1 MPQVQVIQPIQQ
13 QPKRL
18 RVAAY
23 ARVSSDSA
31 DQLNSLSVQV
41 DYYTHLIQENPQW
54 EFAGIY
60 TDEGI
65 TGTSIKH
72 REQFNRLMDDCRAG
86 LIDRVLVKSAS
97 RFARNTADA
106 LTAVREL
113 KSLGVT
119 VAFEKEGFDTET
131 ANGEMLLS
139 MICAVA
145 QEESLSISQNMKW
158 GIHKRM
164 QNGTYVNAS
173 TPFGYRQEN
182 HKLVP
187 YESEAV
193 TVRFIYE
200 QYLAGKS
207 IVAITRQLNEQFP
220 QKSVSWNAP
229 AVQSILTN
237 EKYIGDALL
246 QKTYTVNTLEKK
258 RVANNG
264 LAPKYYVEGSHEP
277 IIDKDV
283 FLRVQA
289 EIARRANILTDGKKR
304 VYSARY
310 ALSSLVICG
319 YCGDIYRRIKWNNRG
334 KKSTV
339 WRCVSRVLKKSS
351 GIDCPARTIRE
362 EDLQMAV
369 VTAVNDAWARKDIV
383 LPALKANVQAVVNGD
398 TDERLAAVD
407 KALAEKQAEL
417 LEAGKDQSGI
427 DEIGDAIISLREERQ
442 DILTEAAMNTE
453 LIEKLEDLTTFL
465 DEQTEALTEYS
476 EAMVR
481 RLIARITVYEEKM
494 TVEFKSGLEIDV
506 DA

>member
-1 MPQVQVIQPIQQ
+1 MT
-13 QPKRL
+13 
-18 RVAAY
+18 
-23 ARVSSDSA
+23 
-31 DQLNSLSVQV
+31 DQLKS
-41 DYYTHLIQENPQW
+41 
-54 EFAGIY
+54 
-60 TDEGI
+60 
-65 TGTSIKH
+65 
-72 REQFNRLMDDCRAG
+72 
-86 LIDRVLVKSAS
+86 DRKAS
-97 RFARNTADA
+97 
-106 LTAVREL
+106 
-113 KSLGVT
+113 
-119 VAFEKEGFDTET
+119 
-131 ANGEMLLS
+131 
-139 MICAVA
+139 
-145 QEESLSISQNMKW
+145 
-158 GIHKRM
+158 
-164 QNGTYVNAS
+164 
-173 TPFGYRQEN
+173 
-182 HKLVP
+182 
-187 YESEAV
+187 
-193 TVRFIYE
+193 
-200 QYLAGKS
+200 
-207 IVAITRQLNEQFP
+207 
-220 QKSVSWNAP
+220 
-229 AVQSILTN
+229 
-237 EKYIGDALL
+237 
-246 QKTYTVNTLEKK
+246 
-258 RVANNG
+258 
-264 LAPKYYVEGSHEP
+264 
-277 IIDKDV
+277 
-283 FLRVQA
+283 
-289 EIARRANILTDGKKR
+289 
-304 VYSARY
+304 
-310 ALSSLVICG
+310 SSLVICG